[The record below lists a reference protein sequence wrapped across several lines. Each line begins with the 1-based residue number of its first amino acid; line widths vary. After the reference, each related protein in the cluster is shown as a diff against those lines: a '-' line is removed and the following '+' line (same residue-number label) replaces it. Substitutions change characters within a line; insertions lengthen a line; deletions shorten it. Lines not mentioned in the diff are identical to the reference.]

1 MYLDELSIIFCNYHC
16 NFLAMAITPY
26 QAVGVNAAISYLES
40 IGVEINGYILM
51 TSHPET
57 GRTLDESYFRTGNHK
72 IKCIDFEYSFKDR
85 NIIKQ
90 IKSRINQFIIVHH
103 NIFSGNKKPLKRNAR
118 EAIPCLEDQG
128 LSVFHNVSA
137 IHLLHFPV
145 YLPRQLLHY
154 KNRLDSDCPI
164 YHQHHH

>member
-90 IKSRINQFIIVHH
+90 IKSRINQFIICRNKSKGIPFYFVWTEILN
-103 NIFSGNKKPLKRNAR
+103 NI
-118 EAIPCLEDQG
+118 
-128 LSVFHNVSA
+128 LSVIKENAPLQDLVFIKIDDGAAS
-137 IHLLHFPV
+137 
-145 YLPRQLLHY
+145 YLSPYECRC
-154 KNRLDSDCPI
+154 N
-164 YHQHHH
+164 